1 MSFPFFQQHDT
12 MDCGPACIRI
22 IAKYYGCT
30 FSMAELKRLT
40 RVSRDG
46 VSLLSISKAAES
58 IGFKSTGAK
67 ISYHTLLN
75 HALLPCIIHWNQNHF
90 VVLYKISG
98 DKFYISDPGKG
109 KIVYKKKEFL
119 DSWLSTSNNGEG
131 EGVVLFLEPTEQLA
145 ENQSDEPSGLKGFSL
160 LFKYIR
166 RYNKLL
172 YQLCITIFTASI
184 LQFIFPF
191 LTQSIVD
198 KGIMN
203 RQVGYIY
210 IILIAQLSVFLGSMS
225 LDFFRVWIL
234 LHISSRINV
243 NILSDFLSKLMKLPV
258 SFFDTK
264 LIGDIMQR
272 INDHKRIE
280 TFLTGTSINTFFSL
294 INLLLFGLVLLI
306 YNKLIFS
313 IFLFGS
319 IIYMFWVVLF
329 MKKRKKIDHQKFE
342 IAAISQ
348 NKTVELITGMEE
360 IKMNLCEVPKRWE
373 WESLQARL
381 FRLNIRSMSLNTYQ
395 QQGATFINQ
404 AKNIFIT
411 FIAATSVIKGELT
424 LGQMVAIEYIV
435 GILNGPIEQLV
446 SFLQAGQDAKL
457 SLERLSDINTLNDE
471 EPVGNTFLY
480 RLGEDKNITLRN
492 VSFYYPGVENLQVLK
507 DINLHIPQGRITAI
521 VGASGS
527 GKTTLLKLLL
537 KSHQVS
543 AGEIRLGDE
552 NFQNIS
558 PSVWRAN
565 CGTVLQDGYIFS
577 DTILR
582 NISLIDEEVDMLK
595 MKHAVRIAAIG
606 DFIESLPLG
615 YNTKIGNEGVGLSQG
630 QRQRI
635 LIARAVYK
643 NPDFLFFDEAT
654 NSLDANN
661 ESAILKNLD
670 DFFQGKTVVI
680 VAHRLSTIRNAH
692 QIIVLADGKIIE
704 SGNHQELLWSKKQY
718 YKLIKNQLELD
729 TIN

>member
-319 IIYMFWVVLF
+319 VIYMFWVILF

-411 FIAATSVIKGELT
+411 FVAATSVIKGELT

-492 VSFYYPGVENLQVLK
+492 VSFYYPG
-507 DINLHIPQGRITAI
+507 GRITAI

>member
-1 MSFPFFQQHDT
+1 
-12 MDCGPACIRI
+12 
-22 IAKYYGCT
+22 
-30 FSMAELKRLT
+30 
-40 RVSRDG
+40 
-46 VSLLSISKAAES
+46 
-58 IGFKSTGAK
+58 
-67 ISYHTLLN
+67 
-75 HALLPCIIHWNQNHF
+75 
-90 VVLYKISG
+90 
-98 DKFYISDPGKG
+98 
-109 KIVYKKKEFL
+109 
-119 DSWLSTSNNGEG
+119 
-131 EGVVLFLEPTEQLA
+131 
-145 ENQSDEPSGLKGFSL
+145 
-160 LFKYIR
+160 
-166 RYNKLL
+166 
-172 YQLCITIFTASI
+172 LCITIFTASI

-319 IIYMFWVVLF
+319 VIYMFWVILF

-411 FIAATSVIKGELT
+411 FVAATSVIKGELT

>member
-1 MSFPFFQQHDT
+1 MGFPFFLQHDT

-30 FSMAELKRLT
+30 FSMAELKKLT
-40 RVSRDG
+40 SVSKEG
-46 VSLLSISKAAES
+46 VSLLSISKAAET

-67 ISYHTLLN
+67 ISFEILLK
-75 HALLPCIIHWNQNHF
+75 HSLLPCVVHWNQNHF
-90 VVLYKISG
+90 VVLYKISRG
-98 DKFYISDPGKG
+98 KFYISDPGKG
-109 KIVYKKKEFL
+109 KLIYKKNDFL
-119 DSWLSTSNNGEG
+119 KSWISTNNSEED
-131 EGVVLFLEPTEQLA
+131 EGVVLFLEPTDRLL
-145 ENQSDEPSGLKGFSL
+145 ENQSQETSTTTGFLL
-160 LFKYIR
+160 LFKYIK
-166 RYNKLL
+166 RYKKLL
-172 YQLCITIFTASI
+172 YQLCLTIFTASI

-203 RQVGYIY
+203 RQVGFIY
-210 IILIAQLSVFLGSMS
+210 IILIAQLSIFMGSMS

-243 NILSDFLSKLMKLPV
+243 NILSDFLSKLMRLPV

-264 LIGDIMQR
+264 LVGDIMQR

-280 TFLTGTSINTFFSL
+280 TFLTGTSISTLFSL
-294 INLLLFGLVLLI
+294 VNLILFGLILLI
-306 YNKLIFS
+306 YNNVIFAIFLGGS
-313 IFLFGS
+313 IF
-319 IIYMFWVVLF
+319 YMVWVILF
-329 MKKRKKIDHQKFE
+329 MKKRKKIDYQKFE

-348 NKTVELITGMEE
+348 NKTVELITGIEE
-360 IKMNLCEVPKRWE
+360 IKMNLCELPKRWE
-373 WESLQARL
+373 WESLQAQL
-381 FRLNIRSMSLNTYQ
+381 FRLNIKSLSLNTYQ

-446 SFLQAGQDAKL
+446 GFLQTGQDARL
-457 SLERLSDINTLNDE
+457 SLERLSDINLMQDE
-471 EPVGNTFLY
+471 EPAGNHFIRQL
-480 RLGEDKNITLRN
+480 ENDKNITLKN
-492 VSFYYPGVENLQVLK
+492 VSFCYPGVGDVNVLK
-507 DINLHIPQGRITAI
+507 DINLHIPHGKITAI
-521 VGASGS
+521 VGSSGS

-537 KSHQVS
+537 KSHDVS
-543 AGEIRLGDE
+543 GGEIRLGNE
-552 NFQNIS
+552 LFTNIS
-558 PSVWRAN
+558 PSLWRSN

-577 DTILR
+577 DTILK
-582 NISLIDEEVDMLK
+582 NISLVDEEVDMVK
-595 MKHAVRIAAIG
+595 MRHAVKIAAID
-606 DFIESLPLG
+606 DFIDSLPLG

-643 NPDFLFFDEAT
+643 NPEFLFFDEAT

-661 ESAILKNLD
+661 ESTILKNLD
-670 DFFQGKTVVI
+670 VFFEGKTVVI

-692 QIIVLADGKIIE
+692 QIIVLANGSIIE
-704 SGNHQELLWSKKQY
+704 SGTHQELLWSKKQY

-729 TIN
+729 AIN